1 VVDDGRSLLS
11 RAFGLSDVTTLRHAV
26 SRHAAAAGLA
36 GQRLQDFVLVVNELI
51 TNAVRH
57 GGGRGHLRLWCR
69 DGVIWGEVTDRGP
82 GMSGTAVDGHRLPPV
97 SSVGGRGLWLARRM
111 SDAITI
117 DTGPRGTRATVSAVL
132 PG

>member
-11 RAFGLSDVTTLRHAV
+11 RAFGLGDVTALRHSV

-36 GQRLQDFVLVVNELI
+36 GQRLQDFVLAVNELI

-69 DGVIWGEVTDRGP
+69 DGVIWGEVSDRGP
-82 GMSGTAVDGHRLPPV
+82 GMPDPAPDGGRLPPT
-97 SSVGGRGLWLARRM
+97 SAVGGRGLWLARRM
-111 SDAITI
+111 SDTITI
-117 DTGPRGTRATVSAVL
+117 DTGPLGTVARVAAALS
-132 PG
+132 G